1 MSSMAPQTPE
11 SVLNEALITLS
22 TEISKYIN
30 SDKEH
35 STTTHEARAAK
46 LNSEI
51 QKALELTEHVIAWN
65 QTFLADLLRE
75 KVGEP
80 VDGYAGPDAD
90 RERMIVK
97 FAAQLR
103 RALNAFEAWNA
114 DLTRKTFSMSWLVN
128 RTGDLS
134 YRVIPAFLKD
144 TLKKLDQIKV
154 EAPLSEAVA
163 EAPPMAGSPQAA
175 DAEPSATLHPI
186 TEELPETGGAS
197 SDDSR
202 EQPTQYLFLASLKKC
217 FEKDLKVFNAFA
229 TELLGEEVMEVP
241 ASAPVMPAQESE
253 SASQPVLEV
262 TPQSSAHNSKAEVVS
277 SKPAPV
283 THPEAVAAPSESTAP
298 VNALS
303 EDDLK
308 PQEKNTVGALPVA
321 EAESLNS
328 AGDSIASIAR
338 QETDAGVIDIA
349 SNNAPHASGAF
360 SMANAFTTMAA
371 TTTEATAN
379 SATATE
385 PVKAVTTRNPGLVA
399 AVVAPSMPNVP
410 AVTLPTA
417 AARGGAP
424 RGNGRGNGSLRQR
437 RGGATAST
445 MSVPVPENNGDAAPS
460 SESGPTV

>member
-1 MSSMAPQTPE
+1 MAPQTPE

-197 SDDSR
+197 SDDS
-202 EQPTQYLFLASLKKC
+202 
-217 FEKDLKVFNAFA
+217 
-229 TELLGEEVMEVP
+229 
-241 ASAPVMPAQESE
+241 
-253 SASQPVLEV
+253 VLEV